1 MGLLKKIISYFLIIV
16 ACTYASEIE
25 GNIYKFVP
33 RGGYYSGVLEGK
45 ISTLSD
51 NADIKIIPSTNIDIT
66 SVNGTKNENNLY
78 SLEDKKIRVEFI
90 YRSKFIPENG
100 IIEIGAIE
108 SSELIRKSETLT
120 GKLNVE
126 FREKGK
132 LDLKISGKMDFGIIN
147 PRVPLSGIT
156 SRENPVINISL
167 VTDKRDVGNS
177 KLHISYP
184 KTVSFGDGKAYVI
197 IENGSSQNLRAGEN
211 DREIMT
217 SIPDKSDYSEKI
229 ELRGRLYSRVNELP
243 PGEYKATAKVEAYY
257 EYLDFLDEKKPD
269 SNKIVIRR

>member
-1 MGLLKKIISYFLIIV
+1 MGLLKKIIAYFLIIV

-25 GNIYKFVP
+25 GHIYKFVP

-51 NADIKIIPSTNIDIT
+51 NAGIKIIPSTNIDIT

-90 YRSKFIPENG
+90 YRSKSIPENG
-100 IIEIGAIE
+100 IIEIGTIE

-147 PRVPLSGIT
+147 PRVPSSGIS
-156 SRENPVINISL
+156 SRENPVINVSL
-167 VTDKRDVGNS
+167 KTDKRDVGNS

-197 IENGSSQNLRAGEN
+197 IENGTSKNLKAGEK

-229 ELRGRLYSRVNELP
+229 ELRGRLYSRVKELP
-243 PGEYKATAKVEAYY
+243 PGEYKATAKVKAYY
-257 EYLDFLDEKKPD
+257 EYLDFSDEKKSD